1 MCSGTGHSP
10 HLMLSHNLIL
20 ASYTEKGVALFL
32 MRKNA
37 LPIDK
42 SSLSTAAWLLSHQSG
57 IATRLAL
64 QLSAGFGGSQ
74 SGFSDGCMTGGEGS
88 AY

>member
-1 MCSGTGHSP
+1 MA
-10 HLMLSHNLIL
+10 LMLSHDHI
-20 ASYTEKGVALFL
+20 SQLFL

-37 LPIDK
+37 IPINK
-42 SSLSTAAWLLSHQSG
+42 SSLCTVAWVITTPQWDSYQMGTAV
-57 IATRLAL
+57 ICRLWC
-64 QLSAGFGGSQ
+64 SQ